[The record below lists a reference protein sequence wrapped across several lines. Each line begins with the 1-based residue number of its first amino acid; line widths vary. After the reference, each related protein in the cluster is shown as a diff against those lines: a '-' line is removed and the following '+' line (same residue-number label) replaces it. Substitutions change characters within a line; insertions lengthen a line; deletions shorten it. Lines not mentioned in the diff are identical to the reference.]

1 MADPRLTDLAA
12 SLPRKAPFTGPE
24 AQERARGAPFRARLG
39 ANESGF
45 GPSPR
50 AVEAM
55 QRAASD
61 AWMYPDSES
70 HDLRA
75 AIAGRF
81 GIARERIVVGAGI
94 DGLLGTLVRLTVA
107 PGTPVVSSQGAYP
120 TFDYHVRGFGGV
132 MHKVPFR
139 GDHESPEALIAK
151 AREVGAKLVYLS
163 NPDNPMGSWHTPET
177 VARMA
182 AAVPEGAL
190 MILDEAYAECSRDF
204 EPLPWGTE
212 HPNVI
217 RMRTFSKAYGLAGAR
232 IGYAV
237 GPRELIADYELVREH
252 FGIGRISQEG
262 ALAAFNDRAWLN
274 YVQDQFAASR
284 ARLAEIAQEAGLV
297 ALPSAANFV
306 AIDAGSDGAFAAAL
320 AEALMQAGLFVR
332 QPGTAPLDRAVRISC
347 GPEAEMDMVA
357 EALPTALAAAR
368 RRSGG

>member
-1 MADPRLTDLAA
+1 MADPRLTALAA
-12 SLPRKAPFTGPE
+12 SLPSRAPFTGPE
-24 AQERARGAPFRARLG
+24 TQERARGAAFRARLG

-45 GPSPR
+45 GPSPL

-55 QRAASD
+55 ARAAKD

-81 GIARERIVVGAGI
+81 KIARETIVVGAGI

-107 PGTPVVSSQGAYP
+107 EGTPVVSSQGAYP

-139 GDHESPEALIAK
+139 GDHEDPEALITR
-151 AREVGAKLVYLS
+151 AREVGAKLIYLS
-163 NPDNPMGSWHTPET
+163 NPDNPMGSWHGPET

-182 AAVPEGAL
+182 DQVPDGAL
-190 MILDEAYAECSRDF
+190 MILDEAYAECSREF
-204 EPLPWGTE
+204 EALPWAAA
-212 HPNVI
+212 HPNVT

-232 IGYAV
+232 IAYAV
-237 GPRELIADYELVREH
+237 GPEALIADYDLVRDH
-252 FGIGRISQEG
+252 FGISRIAQAG
-262 ALAAFNDRAWLN
+262 ALAAFEDREWLAH
-274 YVQDQFAASR
+274 VQDRFAASR
-284 ARLAEIAQEAGLV
+284 ARLAGIAREAGLV

-306 AIDAGSDGAFAAAL
+306 AIDMGRDGAFAAAV
-320 AEALMQAGLFVR
+320 AEALMKARLFVR
-332 QPGTAPLDRAVRISC
+332 QPGAAPLDRAVRISC
-347 GPEAEMDMVA
+347 GPEAEMKILA

-368 RRSGG
+368 RQTGG

>member
-1 MADPRLTDLAA
+1 MADPRLTGLAA

-55 QRAASD
+55 QRAAKD

-70 HDLRA
+70 YELRA
-75 AIAGRF
+75 AIAARF

-107 PGTPVVSSQGAYP
+107 RGTPVVSSEGAYP

-139 GDHESPEALIAK
+139 GDHEDPDALIAQ
-151 AREVGAKLVYLS
+151 AREVGARLIYLS

-204 EPLPWGTE
+204 DALPWGTE
-212 HPNVI
+212 HLNVI

-232 IGYAV
+232 IAYAV
-237 GPRELIADYELVREH
+237 GPRELIADYELVRDH
-252 FGIGRISQEG
+252 FGISRIAQAG
-262 ALAAFNDRAWLN
+262 ALAAFEDRAWLAH
-274 YVQDQFAASR
+274 VQGRFAASR
-284 ARLAEIAQEAGLV
+284 ARLADIAREAGLV

-306 AIDAGSDGAFAAAL
+306 AIDMRNDGAFAAAV
-320 AEALMQAGLFVR
+320 AEELMQAGLFVR
-332 QPGTAPLDRAVRISC
+332 QPGVAPLDRTVRISC
-347 GPEAEMDMVA
+347 GPETEMDMVA
-357 EALPTALAAAR
+357 EALPAALEAAR
-368 RRSGG
+368 RQIG